1 MTVYNIYTRAIITS
15 NYLITRRAHSAHLD
29 GAVRV
34 NLGCDA
40 PGAGA
45 EGDLGRGACKTD
57 SQSSKVFIRTNDGRC
72 LEPLWTPLTADNIPA
87 WQVRGSNW
95 SPALQ
100 ALTEAVAPRAP
111 AAAAHVAAPG
121 LHRVEGDG
129 SERSGWGG
137 RVYLVPGSTMRQTEA
152 VVVNIIKD
160 RWR

>member
-57 SQSSKVFIRTNDGRC
+57 SQSSPLFIRTNDGRC

-95 SPALQ
+95 PPGTHRGCGPPGSCCCCPCRGSRPP
-100 ALTEAVAPRAP
+100 PR
-111 AAAAHVAAPG
+111 
-121 LHRVEGDG
+121 
-129 SERSGWGG
+129 GG
-137 RVYLVPGSTMRQTEA
+137 RWIWKEWLRWPSISGARIYNAADRSCCGEHYQWQMEI
-152 VVVNIIKD
+152 NI
-160 RWR
+160 